1 MIFESQKELRQLLF
15 AQVDFL
21 ACQKVLD
28 FGCGYASDL
37 VQLAQKY
44 EYLQLN
50 GYTISSEQAKFGS
63 TRVRENKLQEQVKI
77 YNRDSAKDEFPNH
90 YDLVFGFEVAHHIW
104 DKQALFTNIGNHL
117 NQQGYL
123 VLADFISNSDLAI
136 DHEETSSYFIT
147 KSDWVELLSQHHLQ
161 LVAAIDV
168 SPEISNFL
176 YDPDFDERLEQLYQR
191 NQDENVR
198 SGFKSYYQLGKVLSK
213 GIASYVLLTA
223 QKQEQLSTE
232 EIAEWNQ
239 QILSQLTSY
248 SEVTPKRW
256 LYEMEWKAQKVKEK
270 GGKPKENW
278 LLFAEDGAIASGLR
292 EKLGDGCVIVSPG
305 QIYQQ
310 IDGKHYQINP
320 TAPEEFKRLLQ
331 ENEGIQG
338 IVHLWSVATN
348 SDRLETSIEYGCASL
363 LHQVQALV
371 ETKLQQMPH
380 LWVVTQGAMGV
391 VTGEPL
397 QVQQTPVWGLGRV
410 ITQEHPEMQCRLLD
424 LETSTKAEDIVGV
437 LHQELMSPEEEN
449 QIAYRQGER
458 RVARLVR
465 RQQQKTTEEKP
476 EINIVTEGSY
486 LITGGLGALG
496 LQLAQWL
503 VDKGAQHLVLTG
515 RREPSKTAKQ
525 TIAQLEQRGTKVS
538 VLLGDVSVEQDVVGM
553 IEEIQTSLAPL
564 HGVIHAAGV
573 LDDGVLQQMNWER
586 FTKVMAPKV
595 QGAWHLHKLT
605 EDLPLDFFVCFSSAA
620 SLLGSTGQGNY
631 AAANAFMDGLAY
643 YRRALGLPGLSVNWA
658 AWGEGGMAARLASQ
672 FQSRIRSLG
681 MSSIPPEQGLE
692 VLTQLL
698 AESATQVGVI
708 PINWSQ
714 FVAQLPAGMTMPVLS
729 EFTTSQS
736 VVAET
741 KNNEFLL
748 ELQKA
753 KASDRPQIMTNYLQG
768 MVGKLLGFS
777 EEQLPDTQ
785 LGFFDMGMDSLLSL
799 ELRNLLQ
806 KSFGCSVSST
816 VLFEYTNIEALA
828 EYLVTEVLAED
839 LETTVDTSDKDKPE
853 TPTAAQ
859 EEVTDAI
866 SQKFQQIKNL
876 LNNN

>member
-1 MIFESQKELRQLLF
+1 
-15 AQVDFL
+15 
-21 ACQKVLD
+21 
-28 FGCGYASDL
+28 
-37 VQLAQKY
+37 
-44 EYLQLN
+44 
-50 GYTISSEQAKFGS
+50 
-63 TRVRENKLQEQVKI
+63 
-77 YNRDSAKDEFPNH
+77 
-90 YDLVFGFEVAHHIW
+90 
-104 DKQALFTNIGNHL
+104 
-117 NQQGYL
+117 
-123 VLADFISNSDLAI
+123 
-136 DHEETSSYFIT
+136 
-147 KSDWVELLSQHHLQ
+147 
-161 LVAAIDV
+161 
-168 SPEISNFL
+168 
-176 YDPDFDERLEQLYQR
+176 
-191 NQDENVR
+191 
-198 SGFKSYYQLGKVLSK
+198 
-213 GIASYVLLTA
+213 
-223 QKQEQLSTE
+223 
-232 EIAEWNQ
+232 
-239 QILSQLTSY
+239 
-248 SEVTPKRW
+248 
-256 LYEMEWKAQKVKEK
+256 
-270 GGKPKENW
+270 
-278 LLFAEDGAIASGLR
+278 
-292 EKLGDGCVIVSPG
+292 
-305 QIYQQ
+305 
-310 IDGKHYQINP
+310 
-320 TAPEEFKRLLQ
+320 
-331 ENEGIQG
+331 
-338 IVHLWSVATN
+338 
-348 SDRLETSIEYGCASL
+348 
-363 LHQVQALV
+363 
-371 ETKLQQMPH
+371 
-380 LWVVTQGAMGV
+380 MGV

-424 LETSTKAEDIVGV
+424 LEISTKVEDIVGV
-437 LHQELMSPEEEN
+437 LYQELMSPEEEN

-465 RQQQKTTEEKP
+465 RQQQTTTEEKP

-553 IEEIQTSLAPL
+553 IEQIQTSLAPL

-866 SQKFQQIKNL
+866 AHKFQQIKNL